1 MHGSRLHDD
10 SWASRLH
17 GATLNEAARNTGRGT
32 QTHSESNQ
40 QLHVRSYLSLCKFA
54 FLVIWKFHFTESSIS
69 CSVSA
74 CFLSFMKGGITT
86 SILCARACVHEHVC
100 QQCNSSQQHMKAEK
114 SSLVFRATLFFLLL
128 WRWNE
133 SRVRQFKRNK
143 PQSTVVSVCI
153 IVTRGIRLVLSLPLS
168 LRSLNNW
175 QMGSLPF
182 EVRSFW
188 SLRIIK
194 RNSSCI
200 TFRVP
205 LTCAFPTFLKS
216 Q

>member
-1 MHGSRLHDD
+1 MMTAGPLASMVPLWMRLP
-10 SWASRLH
+10 
-17 GATLNEAARNTGRGT
+17 GT
-32 QTHSESNQ
+32 QGEELKRTQSNQ
-40 QLHVRSYLSLCKFA
+40 RLHVRSYLSLCKFA
-54 FLVIWKFHFTESSIS
+54 FSVIWKFHFTESSIS
-69 CSVSA
+69 CCVRVCVFPFLHERWDNSV
-74 CFLSFMKGGITT
+74 TT
-86 SILCARACVHEHVC
+86 SILCARACVSAAWFITATHE
-100 QQCNSSQQHMKAEK
+100 SWK
-114 SSLVFRATLFFLLL
+114 VFFGFQGDFFFFFLLL

-153 IVTRGIRLVLSLPLS
+153 IVTRGIRLVLSLPLR

-182 EVRSFW
+182 EAGSFW

-194 RNSSCI
+194 GNSSCV

>member
-1 MHGSRLHDD
+1 MMTAGPLASMVPLWMRLP
-10 SWASRLH
+10 
-17 GATLNEAARNTGRGT
+17 GT
-32 QTHSESNQ
+32 QGEELKRTQSNQ

-100 QQCNSSQQHMKAEK
+100 TSMCVSSVIHHSNTWKLK
-114 SSLVFRATLFFLLL
+114 SLLWFSGRLFFFLLL